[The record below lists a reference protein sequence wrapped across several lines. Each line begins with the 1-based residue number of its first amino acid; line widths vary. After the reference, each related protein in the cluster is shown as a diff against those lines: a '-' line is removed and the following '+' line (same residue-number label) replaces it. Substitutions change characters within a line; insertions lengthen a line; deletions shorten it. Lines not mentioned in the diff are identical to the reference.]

1 MSAADDAVAHD
12 ASPRT
17 VGDALAAFLEQ
28 AGVQVAFGVLSVH
41 NMPLLDAFSRRGSMR
56 YVCTRGEAGAVNMAD
71 AYARVSGRPGV
82 AFTST
87 GAGAGN
93 AAGALLEALTAGTPL
108 LHVTGQIETAYLD
121 RNWGDVH
128 EAKDQL
134 ALLGAVSKGALRVRS
149 ADTALA
155 TFREAWRLACTAPA
169 GPVSVEVPIDLQ
181 GAALSAWPDAS
192 ALRPLPVAAPAAD
205 AASIDRLAE
214 RLRVARRPMIWAGGG
229 ARHAGAAIGR
239 LLDMGFGLVT
249 SIQGRGVVDER
260 DPRSLG
266 AFNMQPG
273 VEAFYQTCDAM
284 LVVGSRLRVP
294 ETARHTLKLPRPLLR
309 IDADPLA
316 DGRGYRSDLF
326 VAGDAALALDA
337 LADRLSGRT
346 AIDPALQA
354 GIADTRR
361 RAGGRMRESLL
372 GRWAALVDALEAVAP
387 DCNWVRDVTISNGT
401 WGSRLFR
408 VAGPQRVAHAA
419 GGGIGQG
426 LSMGIGAAIGAP
438 QRPTLALVGDGG
450 LMLNAAELPTA
461 VQEACGLVL
470 LVMNDRGYGIL
481 RNLADAQFGGRRL
494 YSDLHTPDF
503 GLLARAHGWRF
514 HRVDSL
520 EGVEARLRAIVAD
533 PGPATLVEF
542 DMDAIG
548 PFAQPFSGPKI

>member
-1 MSAADDAVAHD
+1 M
-12 ASPRT
+12 PT
-17 VGDALAAFLEQ
+17 VGDVLATFLER

-41 NMPLLDAFSRRGSMR
+41 NLPMLDAFSRRGSMR
-56 YVCTRGEAGAVNMAD
+56 YVCARGEAGAVNMAD
-71 AYARVSGRPGV
+71 AHARVTGRFGV

-93 AAGALLEALTAGTPL
+93 AAGALIEALTAGTPL
-108 LHVTGQIETAYLD
+108 LHVTGQIETGYLD
-121 RNWGDVH
+121 LGWGDVH

-134 ALLGAVSKGALRVRS
+134 AMLGAVSKAALRVRS

-155 TFREAWRLACTAPA
+155 TFRQAVHIACTAPC

-181 GAALSAWPDAS
+181 GALLSVAPDPGGFD
-192 ALRPLPVAAPAAD
+192 PLPVVATMPEASRLD
-205 AASIDRLAE
+205 ALAE
-214 RLRVARRPMIWAGGG
+214 RLASARRPMLWAGGG
-229 ARHAGAAIGR
+229 ARHAGAAIER
-239 LLDMGFGLVT
+239 LLGLGMGLVT
-249 SIQGRGVVDER
+249 SIQGRGAVSEH
-260 DPRSLG
+260 DPRTLG

-273 VEAFYQTCDAM
+273 VEAFYGGCDAM
-284 LVVGSRLRVP
+284 LVAGSRLRVP
-294 ETARHTLKLPRPLLR
+294 ETARHALKLPRPLYR

-316 DGRGYRSDLF
+316 DGRGYISELF
-326 VAGDAALALDA
+326 VHGDAALALHG
-337 LADRLSGRT
+337 LADRLEGRVHF
-346 AIDPALQA
+346 DPSLHE

-361 RAGGRMRESLL
+361 RAEQRMRESLL
-372 GRWAALVDALEAVAP
+372 GRWAALVDALQRAAP

-408 VAGPQRVAHAA
+408 VAGPMRVAHAA
-419 GGGIGQG
+419 GGGIGQS

-438 QRPTLALVGDGG
+438 GRPTLALVGDGG

-503 GLLARAHGWRF
+503 ALLASAHGWRF
-514 HRVDSL
+514 HRIETL
-520 EGVEARLRAIVAD
+520 EGIEARLRAVLAE
-533 PGPATLVEF
+533 PGPATMIEF